1 MDVMVFTGGRSD
13 YGLLRWLILD
23 LHSSEYFNLQLV
35 VSGSHLSDEYGMTVN
50 EIYDDGFSVA
60 AKVDVL
66 LSSNSSSAAVKSCG
80 LVHLGLS
87 EAIERLGPDLI
98 FILGDRYEAL
108 AAAHA
113 SVLMRVPVFHL
124 HGGETTLGAYDDAF
138 RHAITCLSA
147 YHGVSCEEH
156 RKKVL
161 SIGADNRFVYTI
173 GAMGLDQIRRGVVL
187 ESDKVQRLLGIS
199 FDKPYFLVT
208 FHPVTAQANSD
219 CDDLLELLA
228 ALDHFS
234 NYQIVFTAPN
244 ADDGSGNLLSILSTY
259 VEEKRGRAILIRSF
273 GHQNYLSILKDASV
287 IIGNSSS
294 GIIEAP
300 SVFTP
305 TVNVGDRQKGRVR
318 ALSVIDCSS
327 DRGSVIRAIHK
338 SLDKEFLVKPNVFK
352 NPYDSGRGSEAVME
366 VLKTIPLKKSLT
378 N

>member
-1 MDVMVFTGGRSD
+1 
-13 YGLLRWLILD
+13 
-23 LHSSEYFNLQLV
+23 
-35 VSGSHLSDEYGMTVN
+35 
-50 EIYDDGFSVA
+50 
-60 AKVDVL
+60 
-66 LSSNSSSAAVKSCG
+66 
-80 LVHLGLS
+80 
-87 EAIERLGPDLI
+87 
-98 FILGDRYEAL
+98 
-108 AAAHA
+108 
-113 SVLMRVPVFHL
+113 
-124 HGGETTLGAYDDAF
+124 
-138 RHAITCLSA
+138 
-147 YHGVSCEEH
+147 
-156 RKKVL
+156 
-161 SIGADNRFVYTI
+161 
-173 GAMGLDQIRRGVVL
+173 
-187 ESDKVQRLLGIS
+187 
-199 FDKPYFLVT
+199 
-208 FHPVTAQANSD
+208 
-219 CDDLLELLA
+219 
-228 ALDHFS
+228 
-234 NYQIVFTAPN
+234 
-244 ADDGSGNLLSILSTY
+244 LSTY